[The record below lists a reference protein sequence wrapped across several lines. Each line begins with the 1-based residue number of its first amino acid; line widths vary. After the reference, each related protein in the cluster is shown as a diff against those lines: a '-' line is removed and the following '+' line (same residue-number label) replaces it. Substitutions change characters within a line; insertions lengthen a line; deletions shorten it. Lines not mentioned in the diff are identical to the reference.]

1 MKYILSFFLTLSVL
15 CTSLSAVEYGF
26 LYSFEEEASLTLN
39 AGDKLEILMYDGYN
53 DVSSIPQYWNYLRAY
68 NLDDKLLNSYSL
80 GASHALGGPTYYGP
94 LKIVL
99 YSGTNFQEEREEYFT
114 TVQYRLTRASEVEY
128 KNINIVALPSSTV
141 GQGTHEIVV
150 EASDDLQTWTPVH
163 SSSIGGDKAFFRTRV
178 VEAGD

>member
-26 LYSFEEEASLTLN
+26 LWSYEEEASLTLN
-39 AGDKLEILMYDGYN
+39 AGDKLEILMYDGYY
-53 DVSSIPQYWNYLRAY
+53 DSGYTRAYWNYLRAY
-68 NLDDKLLNSYSL
+68 NLDDRLLTSL
-80 GASHALGGPTYYGP
+80 RLEAIALSGPTYYGP

-99 YSGTNFQEEREEYFT
+99 DSYASYQGAEEVFT

-163 SSSIGGDKAFFRTRV
+163 SSSIGGNKAFFRTRV
-178 VEAGD
+178 VEAGE